1 MLGSRFELIYWMTLP
16 GGCFTSIFFF
26 AWIFFSANGWCHLLG
41 LFFVHSTLGVV
52 VRLHKSVESVG
63 DASHFIGPSRD
74 VDLHSCVCVFHLEI
88 PEIEK
93 VPFFAHRSILHD
105 FSWTSVIFGWQT
117 RRGRHGKIGICFWIG
132 WVAAEWDLQF
142 SSNFNCSARR
152 HFNSIS
158 RQLWDLSDKI
168 TFRKLRL
175 IFFKFSACAAAWWD
189 LFSCFCNWRR
199 INRTNGIP
207 NNSGRNWENFKIE
220 LNRELMWKEFSYQR
234 NKSKTNVETWK
245 TMKWKEINRFGV
257 FRSTLISLYLRF
269 LSYFWQKWL
278 GCVSII

>member
-189 LFSCFCNWRR
+189 FFRAFVIEDESIEPTESQIIPGEIEKISKLNW
-199 INRTNGIP
+199 TE
-207 NNSGRNWENFKIE
+207 NWCEKNFHISETKV
-220 LNRELMWKEFSYQR
+220 KP
-234 NKSKTNVETWK
+234 TWK
-245 TMKWKEINRFGV
+245 RGKQWNEK
-257 FRSTLISLYLRF
+257 
-269 LSYFWQKWL
+269 K
-278 GCVSII
+278 